1 MVTWMKK
8 FLPIL
13 MAGFVLGSGTYGQS
27 VAWDDPGQIPP
38 EAAVQLDLVF
48 TDCQP
53 KGNVSLPAVAGLQF
67 SGQPGR
73 ATSFSM
79 INFQTSSSTTLS
91 YTVQA
96 GQNGRIKI
104 PSFEVVTDKGRI
116 TVPALSL
123 DVTGSASQRSRQA
136 SPLNPNFPFP
146 PNPFQNQAPSP
157 GSQVVPPDAVQASA
171 EAEPRRPYVGEIF
184 DVNYRVVMTGNRSGR
199 VKTTPLWDVQNFTAE
214 AWDRGQQIGPG
225 GSQGLQFHTRAM
237 VPKAGLFELPSIRQ
251 KLDIDTAAG
260 GRSFFFTAPG
270 SVEVEAVAAPVSIQV
285 EPLPTNAPAGFKG
298 AVGQFVLESKMVPE
312 QVGEGEPVT
321 WTLTLRGTGNWPMGV
336 ELPARSVPNQIR
348 TIQPKLRRE
357 FNGTEIFTGA
367 IVEDLVMIPT
377 QSGEFELPPV
387 KFVYFDPKKKA
398 YETLEAKPPKISV
411 TRGAGGLALTPPPAG
426 AAAST
431 GQTEKKPASNP
442 APRPSQSI
450 PYGEPVLPR
459 EPVEGKARGWSPL
472 PGVGVVGAGVLPWL
486 ILFWVW
492 WQWAKQRALLTDR
505 ERGRK
510 EALETWK
517 KAVAS
522 IREDGDEERAREKG
536 LLLWQKAVAETLGV
550 EGATPSWGAIALGIQ
565 TLSQPDQEELGK
577 CWEES
582 ENGLYGRS
590 PNLDGGWCDKAEQ
603 LAMRIDLPKLSFWAP
618 FRLRNLVPWAV
629 GALLLLAQVTPAV
642 AEQKQE
648 EGKSSKEPTKENPIS
663 LYRAGSF
670 AEAGREWEGKLHEN
684 RGDPLIRNNLALAYF
699 QLGDKERAL
708 AYGLSAYLISPETA
722 SVAWN
727 TRIFAQGA
735 DQLDRAVLALWDD
748 QGASWLTRRLGV
760 FGWQGILVLGS
771 AACALAVGLGLA
783 SGYFEKR
790 RTMLFRLGAGTL
802 VVGLLG
808 IGTGGAALGIYGKL
822 ADRSAVMIV
831 DVVPLRSVPTEV
843 EPQAEKA
850 YPPGSVAHLEKS
862 FLGWSKIRMPNQ
874 DAGWI
879 RTEHLVPLY

>member
-1 MVTWMKK
+1 MTG
-8 FLPIL
+8 I
-13 MAGFVLGSGTYGQS
+13 ALGTAAYGQS
-27 VAWDDPGQIPP
+27 VAWNNPGQIPS
-38 EAAVQLDLVF
+38 EAAAQLDLVF

-53 KGNVSLPAVAGLQF
+53 KGSVNLPAVSGLQF

-79 INFQTSSSTTLS
+79 INFQTSSSTTLT

-96 GQNGRIKI
+96 GQSGRIKI

-123 DVTGSASQRSRQA
+123 DITAGAAQRSRQ
-136 SPLNPNFPFP
+136 SNPMNPNFPFP
-146 PNPFQNQAPSP
+146 PNPFQNQTPNP

-171 EAEPRRPYVGEIF
+171 EAEPRRPYIGEIF

-270 SVEVEAVAAPVSIQV
+270 SVEVEAVAAPVPIQV
-285 EPLPTNAPAGFKG
+285 EPLPGNAPTGFKG

-312 QVGEGEPVT
+312 QVSEGEPVT

-387 KFVYFDPKKKA
+387 KFSYFDPKKKA
-398 YETLEAKPPKISV
+398 FETIEAKPPKISV

-426 AAAST
+426 SSAST
-431 GQTEKKPASNP
+431 GQPEKKMGVSPA
-442 APRPSQSI
+442 RQSAQ
-450 PYGEPVLPR
+450 PLSYGEAALPR
-459 EPVEGKARGWSPL
+459 EPVDGKAGGWAPL
-472 PGVGVVGAGVLPWL
+472 RAGWVAGIGILPWL
-486 ILFWVW
+486 VLLLAW
-492 WQWAKQRALLTDR
+492 WQWAKKRAIFTDE
-505 ERGRK
+505 ERTRK
-510 EALETWK
+510 EALDVWK
-517 KAVAS
+517 NAVAA
-522 IREDGDEERAREKG
+522 IRKDGEDERARERA
-536 LLLWQKAVAETLGV
+536 LLIWQKAVAETLGV
-550 EGATPSWGAIALGIQ
+550 EGATPSWGAIAQGIQ
-565 TLSQPDQEELGK
+565 TLSQLDQEELAK
-577 CWEES
+577 CWEDS
-582 ENGLYGRS
+582 ENGLYGRN
-590 PNLDGGWCDKAEQ
+590 PNLNGGWCDQAEQ
-603 LAMRIDLPKLSFWAP
+603 LAMRIDLPKLSFWAA
-618 FRLRNLVPWAV
+618 FRLRNLVPWMM
-629 GALLLLAQVTPAV
+629 GAFLVLAQVTPLV
-642 AEQKQE
+642 AEQKHE
-648 EGKSSKEPTKENPIS
+648 EVKSSKAATKEDPLS
-663 LYRAGSF
+663 FYRAGNF
-670 AEAGREWEGKLHEN
+670 AEAEKEWGKKLTEN
-684 RGDPLIRNNLALAYF
+684 RRDPIVRNNLALAYY
-699 QLGDKERAL
+699 QMGDKERAM
-708 AYGLSAYLISPETA
+708 AYGLSAYLLSPETA
-722 SVAWN
+722 TVVWN
-727 TRIFAQGA
+727 TKIFAQGA
-735 DQLDRAVLALWDD
+735 DQLDGAVLGLWED
-748 QGASWLTRRLGV
+748 QSAAWLTSRFGV
-760 FGWQGILVLGS
+760 FGWQGILVLGI
-771 AACALAVGLGLA
+771 ATCALSVGLGLA
-783 SGYFEKR
+783 SGYFEKKR
-790 RTMLFRLGAGTL
+790 KILFRFATGTL

-808 IGTGGAALGIYGKL
+808 VGGGSSALGIYGKL
-822 ADRSAVMIV
+822 ADRDAVMIV
-831 DVVPLRSVPTEV
+831 DVEPLRSVPTEV

-850 YPPGSVAHLEKS
+850 YPPGSIAHLEKS

-879 RTEHLVPLY
+879 RSEHLVPLY